1 MTPGSRFQER
11 ANADEPKD
19 NAAQDA
25 PVIMMIMCHDKI
37 VPKCH
42 DACKTPQRLCCP
54 GEYGQGREAAWR
66 CGAHS
71 WEASA
76 AGAFVFKAATFL
88 STGTTLILMLEDWS
102 SSSIPTR
109 EGQPGFRRNF
119 DKECLHY
126 TLELSHPEER
136 DHILS
141 VVLHDTGAQ
150 PSRLR
155 SPEVKSQDFPIQ
167 PRHLCYAAK
176 QSRYLTKR
184 FRIKEEPAL
193 QRTGSTS
200 FDIANTIYARLLT
213 VKELN

>member
-1 MTPGSRFQER
+1 MVHAKLHKGFAVLASMARGARRRGGVGPTPGR
-11 ANADEPKD
+11 
-19 NAAQDA
+19 
-25 PVIMMIMCHDKI
+25 
-37 VPKCH
+37 
-42 DACKTPQRLCCP
+42 PQQPELL
-54 GEYGQGREAAWR
+54 
-66 CGAHS
+66 
-71 WEASA
+71 
-76 AGAFVFKAATFL
+76 FFKAATFL
-88 STGTTLILMLEDWS
+88 SIGTTLSLMLEDWS

-109 EGQPGFRRNF
+109 EGPPGFRWNF

-155 SPEVKSQDFPIQ
+155 SPEVKSQDFSIQ